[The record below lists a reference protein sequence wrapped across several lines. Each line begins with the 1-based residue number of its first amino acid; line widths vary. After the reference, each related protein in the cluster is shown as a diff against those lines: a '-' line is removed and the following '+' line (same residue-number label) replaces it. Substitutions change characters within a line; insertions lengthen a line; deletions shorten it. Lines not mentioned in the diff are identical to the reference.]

1 MERRRNAVYI
11 IIILSMLAG
20 LATGRSFFFNV
31 AYAFLGL
38 LAVSLLWAW
47 TGANWL
53 RLRRQ
58 TRARRAQVGHFV
70 VERFTVQNTSFL
82 PKLWLEVYDSSN
94 LPGHRASHV
103 LSNLAPR
110 RDVSWTVRT
119 RCVRRGAFL
128 LGPLRIV
135 TGDPFGL
142 FQAERQISATSP
154 LIVYPPAVDIVD
166 FALPVGALP
175 GGDALRRRTH
185 QVTTNAA
192 GVRDYAPG
200 DSFSRIHWRSTA
212 RKDRLIVKEF
222 ELDPMA
228 DIWLLMDLDRSI
240 HVGEFNPT
248 EDEIISDS
256 IRDAYPLNIPP
267 TTEEYMVAATASL
280 ARYFLQRDRAV
291 GFAAFGSHR
300 ETIPADRGPRQL
312 TKIFESLA
320 VVQAQGH
327 VTFDQLAAIEGE
339 TLPRGTT
346 VVLVTPSTR
355 PTWVGSAHL
364 LLRRGLRV
372 VSVLIDP
379 RSFGGRPGME
389 GIAVQLGVMG
399 IPSYLIRQ
407 SDDLK
412 TALSQRYV

>member
-11 IIILSMLAG
+11 IIILSLLAG

-38 LAVSLLWAW
+38 LGISLLWAW

-70 VERFTVQNTSFL
+70 EERFTVHNAAIL
-82 PKLWLEVYDSSN
+82 PKLWLEIYDSSD

-103 LSNLAPR
+103 ISNLAPR
-110 RDVSWTVRT
+110 RKATWTVRT
-119 RCVRRGAFL
+119 MCVQRGAFR

-154 LIVYPPAVDIVD
+154 LIVYPSTVDLVD
-166 FALPVGALP
+166 FALPVGSLP

-212 RKDRLIVKEF
+212 HRNRLIVKEF

-228 DIWLLMDLDRSI
+228 DVWLLIDVERSV
-240 HVGEFNPT
+240 HVGEFDLS
-248 EDEIISDS
+248 EEEIT
-256 IRDAYPLNIPP
+256 AYSQPGSPLFALPP
-267 TTEEYMVAATASL
+267 TTEEYMVTAAASL
-280 ARYFLQRDRAV
+280 ARYFLQKDRAV
-291 GFAAFGSHR
+291 GLAAFGLHR
-300 ETIPADRGPRQL
+300 EMIPADRGARQL
-312 TKIFESLA
+312 TKILESLA
-320 VVQAQGH
+320 IVEARGQVP
-327 VTFDQLAAIEGE
+327 FDQVIAMEGE

-346 VVLVTPSTR
+346 VVLITPSTR
-355 PTWVGSAHL
+355 GTWINSAHL
-364 LLRRGLRV
+364 LLRRGLHV
-372 VSVLIDP
+372 VAILVDP
-379 RSFGGRPGME
+379 RAFGGRPGME
-389 GIAVQLGVMG
+389 GTAIQLGLMG
-399 IPSYLIRQ
+399 IPSYLIQR
-407 SDDLK
+407 DADLK
-412 TALSQRYV
+412 SALSQRHI